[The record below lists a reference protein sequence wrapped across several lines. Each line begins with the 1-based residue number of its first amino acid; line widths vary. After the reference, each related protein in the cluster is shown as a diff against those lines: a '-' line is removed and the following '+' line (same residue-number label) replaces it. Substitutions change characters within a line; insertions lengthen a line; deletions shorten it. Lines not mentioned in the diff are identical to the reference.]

1 MKFIGLRVFI
11 AILELIAFVLIV
23 PCLVVIGW
31 ALFGGEHPLSGQSL
45 TQAAIAIAVVGGV
58 LLMGIVVAAMASLL
72 NLLLAIE
79 RNTASAA
86 ENAARVGT
94 QTKTETETLPLIR
107 RFPRLQSWHLGAAVL
122 AGVVLVVILVEAFST
137 VSSRDARVK
146 GVTGDA
152 PVAAQNSVLQPS
164 AESDL
169 YSPERVAEYCRT
181 HPTGFY
187 GALGSTSGVSCPD
200 WIRRNQLAIANWPE
214 VKTAERRL
222 FGKRVGEVES
232 LGVMSETLQGT
243 FVISTRCMA
252 HFCTN
257 HSAMWTVDLSTGNS
271 AGEIASDGVLDKTGR
286 SEIVVCLGD
295 YENADALPSPLQEEI
310 KDNPIGNSPPGI
322 SYVRRL
328 Q

>member
-11 AILELIAFVLIV
+11 AILQLIAFMLIV
-23 PCLVVIGW
+23 PSLLVIGW
-31 ALFGGEHPLSGQSL
+31 ALFGGEHPLNGQSL

-58 LLMGIVVAAMASLL
+58 LLMGIVVAAIASLL
-72 NLLLAIE
+72 NLLVAIE
-79 RNTASAA
+79 RNTATAA
-86 ENAARVGT
+86 ENTARIE
-94 QTKTETETLPLIR
+94 QKHPNTETSSLIS
-107 RFPRLQSWHLGAAVL
+107 RFPWLQSWHLGAAVL
-122 AGVVLVVILVEAFST
+122 AGVVLLVILVEAFST
-137 VSSRDARVK
+137 AASRDAQVK
-146 GVTGDA
+146 GATGDV
-152 PVAAQNSVLQPS
+152 PVAAQNSVSQPS
-164 AESDL
+164 TASDL
-169 YSPERVAEYCRT
+169 YSPERVAEYCKT

-187 GALGSTSGVSCPD
+187 GALGSASGVSCPD
-200 WIRRNQLAIANWPE
+200 WLRRNQLAIATWPE

-222 FGKRVGEVES
+222 FGRRVAEVES

-243 FVISTRCMA
+243 IVISTRCMA

-257 HSAMWTVDLSTGNS
+257 HSAMWIVDLSTGNS
-271 AGEIASDGVLDKTGR
+271 TGEIASDGVMDKTGR

-322 SYVRRL
+322 SYVRRI

>member
-58 LLMGIVVAAMASLL
+58 LLMGIVIAAMASLL

-86 ENAARVGT
+86 GNAARIGET
-94 QTKTETETLPLIR
+94 QTKTETSPLIR
-107 RFPRLQSWHLGAAVL
+107 RFPKLQSWHLGAAVL
-122 AGVVLVVILVEAFST
+122 VVVVMVVILVHAFSAMT
-137 VSSRDARVK
+137 SRDAQVK
-146 GVTGDA
+146 EVSSDE
-152 PVAAQNSVLQPS
+152 PVATQNSDS
-164 AESDL
+164 YGIEKIAG
-169 YSPERVAEYCRT
+169 YCRA
-181 HPTGFY
+181 HPTSFY
-187 GALGSTSGVSCPD
+187 GSVGSASGISCPD
-200 WIRRNQLAIANWPE
+200 WASRNPIAVAKWPE
-214 VKTAERRL
+214 VKAAERRL
-222 FGKRVGEVES
+222 FGKRTAEVDGLE
-232 LGVMSETLQGT
+232 VMSETLQGT
-243 FVISTRCMA
+243 IVLSTRCMA

-271 AGEIASDGVLDKTGR
+271 AGEIASDGVMDKTSR

-322 SYVRRL
+322 SYVRRI